1 MTPPTINRHP
11 RDFYTNNVIEYTNWK
26 EGSPNGNFVD
36 KDSYWMYWVYNGG
49 ESRLVHDS
57 VTKPICFACL
67 GRSPILTT
75 LTLRG
80 LCLDSQFDRNYILAT
95 EGADLLFFQGDRHTN
110 ITYSNGTWTMTATRT
125 TMGASRIEPAVS
137 ATSSSPKNSLLL
149 GRHQFRF
156 ESDVQCTSEK
166 NFDQWV
172 VLTSC
177 AEDEFTCKDGACIKM
192 ERRWDIF
199 LSLFCHLHQ

>member
-1 MTPPTINRHP
+1 
-11 RDFYTNNVIEYTNWK
+11 
-26 EGSPNGNFVD
+26 
-36 KDSYWMYWVYNGG
+36 MYWVYNRG

-67 GRSPILTT
+67 GKSPILTT

-137 ATSSSPKNSLLL
+137 ATSSSPKSSLLL

-156 ESDVQCTSEK
+156 ESDVQCTAEK

-177 AEDEFTCKDGACIKM
+177 GENEFTCKDGACIKM
-192 ERRWDIF
+192 ERRWDLLLYSF
-199 LSLFCHLHQ
+199 LVTYTSVKRCEEISSFILFFHQV